1 MKHQREKTKKEKRDR
16 KKNVPERKQIL
27 FWNPSWTS
35 LDTLM
40 SSSKT
45 WEGSLKKGMKMI
57 KTVDKRTVAL
67 IWYFWGFNG
76 HESFHKMRSRK
87 ENNRFSSKSTFKVL
101 FQIKARTTS
110 YLSEDI
116 RAKREGMGFD
126 LTGFILPSNVPSRE
140 EPKYYRTVTKPE
152 NDSSHVSIY
161 TSALTWMRLFCR
173 SEILKIIKQHWNG
186 IVRIDVK
193 TIKRDVHNT
202 RLKRYK
208 HIFQPS
214 VMDNQKHSRPQ
225 LFHFTKIF
233 TESGEKDQSD
243 THASMSCS
251 SLRIR
256 REIKKRNE
264 MEGDLT
270 ASKKAND

>member
-101 FQIKARTTS
+101 FQIKARTYFIPQWRYTCKKRRHGFWFNRLHFTFQCTFQRRAQILQNCHKTRKWFFS
-110 YLSEDI
+110 CLYLHISLNMNEVV
-116 RAKREGMGFD
+116 
-126 LTGFILPSNVPSRE
+126 LQVWN
-140 EPKYYRTVTKPE
+140 PKNNKTTLKWDSQNWCE
-152 NDSSHVSIY
+152 N
-161 TSALTWMRLFCR
+161 
-173 SEILKIIKQHWNG
+173 
-186 IVRIDVK
+186 
-193 TIKRDVHNT
+193 
-202 RLKRYK
+202 
-208 HIFQPS
+208 
-214 VMDNQKHSRPQ
+214 NQKRRPQ
-225 LFHFTKIF
+225 YK
-233 TESGEKDQSD
+233 TE
-243 THASMSCS
+243 
-251 SLRIR
+251 
-256 REIKKRNE
+256 EIQTYFPAQCD
-264 MEGDLT
+264 G
-270 ASKKAND
+270 